1 MCFKQILNRFKLK
14 IQYPYKIDENLK
26 KKMFDT
32 SIRQMKIDLTKLRAK
47 ILQFYHLLHIILE
60 LETIKRF
67 IQYPVE
73 M

>member
-26 KKMFDT
+26 KKKMFDT

-47 ILQFYHLLHIILE
+47 ILHHLLHIILE